1 MVGMQTQFGR
11 GRYVDAIANR
21 GIQSGGSI
29 GGVKKAGMW
38 TGQPFMSVYNIG
50 NHWTY
55 RIPQRQPSVLFALR
69 NSTKRPVQYNRNGYY
84 ASHSGQLG

>member
-11 GRYVDAIANR
+11 GRYVDVISNR

-38 TGQPFMSVYNIG
+38 TGQPFMSVYNVG
-50 NHWTY
+50 NHYTY
-55 RIPQRQPSVLFALR
+55 RTPQTQPNVFFALFNTTR
-69 NSTKRPVQYNRNGYY
+69 NPVQYNRNGYY
-84 ASHSGQLG
+84 ASHSGKLG